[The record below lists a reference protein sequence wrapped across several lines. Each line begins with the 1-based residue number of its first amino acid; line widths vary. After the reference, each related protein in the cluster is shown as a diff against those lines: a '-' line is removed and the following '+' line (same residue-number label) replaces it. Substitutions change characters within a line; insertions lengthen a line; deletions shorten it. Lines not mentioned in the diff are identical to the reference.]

1 MKHKATFMLA
11 IIAATGTAAS
21 ADIFSWAGGDGDW
34 NDHTRWFG
42 PANQYPD
49 SIVDSATVLGD
60 SNDVVMTT
68 NIALGSLNVLNG
80 ASLYA
85 NHNSLFV
92 SGDTQVNGS
101 SSALVIR
108 PSPALRDFDSDAIYI
123 KNGSFLI
130 LGDSVVQAD
139 ELISVESGSAILG
152 VGTLEMNSTT
162 GDLDV
167 VDGVIWADDAGSNT
181 DKILIT
187 RTQSS
192 TSRLNWTHPNSGL
205 IAWPGTTI
213 DIQIP
218 FTGALGG
225 SLHISHDATILSENA
240 IVTSANSEIRQFGG
254 ALLTSEFS
262 VLEAPIIDVYG
273 SMRINKQSVLRA
285 PFIALRGT
293 GEMGSDSELNI
304 DATSII
310 FDSLDLSPI
319 DDDGALVRFGVNSST
334 LNVNGGTTTITAG
347 AGGQF
352 DLDGF
357 GAMTV
362 NIADGSS
369 LVLDVEF
376 IERFESNDFDSI
388 LNIDGTLDVMQT
400 VPMVRW
406 TNASGTINLD
416 GGTIQGRILENE
428 SLIQGNGSIDSLVL
442 NYGTIIADG
451 STLFFDHLNLGG
463 YDLATRGVL
472 RAELGDISSAH
483 NSGGY
488 QFFGGDM
495 YVGDGAGIQEV
506 FESNSGIIFGELE
519 GVPSLLTMNSG
530 RVRGLGLILGAEFTT
545 QGSSQLR
552 ASGANPVDWVRFDDT
567 SVNTISGTLEV
578 DGHSRIDAGAQFAGE
593 GTIVAVHTGKTM
605 NMTSGASLQDV
616 GLENHGALS
625 IGDFFEGVGQA
636 SVASL
641 VLVNTST
648 LEIDLAGD
656 NNGIEHDQLQ
666 VLGSASVSGTL
677 EVGLVD
683 GFSVSLGDVFT
694 ILTAQSVSGSFTNI
708 DYSGLELGQSAVAVM
723 YADHIDVMVTCRAD
737 LNADGVLDFFDISAF
752 LVAFGDQNPVADFT
766 NDGSFDFF
774 DISAFLSA
782 YGSGC
787 P

>member
-1 MKHKATFMLA
+1 MTRKAALVSALITVTGS
-11 IIAATGTAAS
+11 ATS
-21 ADIFSWAGGDGDW
+21 ADIFNWAGGDGDW

-49 SIVDSATVLGD
+49 SILDSATVSGG

-68 NIALGSLNVLNG
+68 NIAVGSLNVLNG
-80 ASLYA
+80 ANLFA

-92 SGDTQVNGS
+92 SGDTQVNGG

-108 PSPALRDFDSDAIYI
+108 PTPALRDYDSDAIYI
-123 KNGSFLI
+123 RNGGFLI

-139 ELISVESGSAILG
+139 ELISIESGSAILG
-152 VGTLEMNSTT
+152 VGTIEMNSTS
-162 GDLDV
+162 GDLDI
-167 VDGVIWADDAGSNT
+167 VDGVIWADIGGSNT
-181 DKILIT
+181 DKILIS

-192 TSRLNWTHPNSGL
+192 TSRLNWTHPSSGL
-205 IAWPGTTI
+205 VAWPGTTI

-225 SLHISHDATILSENA
+225 SLRMSNDATILSENA
-240 IVTSANSEIRQFGG
+240 VVASANSEIYQFGG
-254 ALLTSEFS
+254 ALLTPDFA
-262 VLEAPIIDVYG
+262 VLEAPIIDLYG
-273 SMRINKQSVLRA
+273 SMSFNRQSVLRA

-293 GEMGSDSELNI
+293 GVMGSDSELNI

-310 FDSLDLSPI
+310 FDSLSISPI
-319 DDDGALVRFGVNSST
+319 DDDGALIRFGTNSST
-334 LNVNGGTTTITAG
+334 LNVNGGTTTIDAG
-347 AGGQF
+347 VGGQF

-376 IERFESNDFDSI
+376 VERFGSNDFDSE
-388 LNIDGTLDVMQT
+388 LNIEGTLDVMQT

-428 SLIQGNGSIDSLVL
+428 SLIQGSGAIDSLVL

-463 YDLATRGVL
+463 FDLETRGVIY
-472 RAELGDISSAH
+472 AEQGDISSLH

-495 YVGDGAGIQEV
+495 FVGDGAGIREV
-506 FESNSGIIFGELE
+506 FESNSGVIFGDLE
-519 GVPSLLTMNSG
+519 GVPSQLSMNSG
-530 RVRGLGLILGAEFTT
+530 RIRGLGLILGAEFTT
-545 QGSSQLR
+545 QGTSQLR
-552 ASGANPVDWVRFDDT
+552 ASGASEVDWVRFNDS
-567 SVNTISGTLEV
+567 SVNNISGTLEI
-578 DGHSRIDAGAQFAGE
+578 DGHSRVDDGAQFEGV

-605 NMTSGASLQDV
+605 SMTSGASLQDV

-641 VLVNTST
+641 VQANTST